1 MVHVSASCNP
11 NFHAT
16 GAHYINADTTAFM
29 QFIQADL
36 FKDLPALR
44 MIIPHGGGGVPYHW
58 GRYRGLAQD
67 MKRPPLAD
75 MIRHNVFFDTCV
87 YHQAGI
93 DLLTKIV
100 PVDNILFGSEMV
112 GAVRGIDPEDRAVL
126 RRHEAVHRRGAR
138 AECRGPQE
146 DLRGQRAEGLS
157 APQQETQVKPI
168 IVRNIP
174 RADAGD
180 IRMLGDLGVATVH
193 EAQGRTGLMR
203 PYMRP
208 IYSTAKA
215 AGSAVTVSCA
225 PGDNLMIHAAVE
237 CLRPGDILVVTTT
250 SESTDGMFGELLGES
265 ARAHGAVGLV
275 IDAGVRDVAELT
287 VMDFPVWSKAISAQ
301 GTVKATPGSVNVP
314 VVCAGAPVK
323 PGDVIVADADG
334 IVVVPRLEASEVRRL
349 ARDRFAKES
358 QTRERLKKGELGLDF
373 YGLRAKLAELGVVYV
388 EKDGRG

>member
-1 MVHVSASCNP
+1 M
-11 NFHAT
+11 
-16 GAHYINADTTAFM
+16 
-29 QFIQADL
+29 
-36 FKDLPALR
+36 
-44 MIIPHGGGGVPYHW
+44 
-58 GRYRGLAQD
+58 
-67 MKRPPLAD
+67 
-75 MIRHNVFFDTCV
+75 
-87 YHQAGI
+87 
-93 DLLTKIV
+93 
-100 PVDNILFGSEMV
+100 
-112 GAVRGIDPEDRAVL
+112 
-126 RRHEAVHRRGAR
+126 
-138 AECRGPQE
+138 
-146 DLRGQRAEGLS
+146 
-157 APQQETQVKPI
+157 KPI
-168 IVRNIP
+168 IVKNIP

-225 PGDNLMIHAAVE
+225 PGDNLMIHAAIE

-265 ARAHGAVGLV
+265 ARAYGAVGLV

-334 IVVVPRLEASEVRRL
+334 IVVVPRHEASEVRRL

-373 YGLRAKLAELGVVYV
+373 YGLRARLAELGVVYV
-388 EKDGRG
+388 EKDE